1 MGKNIVF
8 VPECHST
15 NTLASELCQKS
26 SVAEGTL
33 VITENQVSGRGQRG
47 NQWVSAPGTNLTFSL
62 VLKPSLSLADQFYL
76 TMVTSLALH
85 DVLSH
90 MEIAEVKIKWPN
102 DILTAE
108 KKICGILIENSVS
121 GNRIQH
127 SIVGI
132 GLNVNQQS
140 FELATATSVALQT
153 NKTHA
158 LEEILH
164 ALLEKIEARYLAL
177 RAGKKEELKRDY
189 LHALYRIGEQHRF
202 ITGEG
207 SLEGT
212 ITDVSESGQLMV
224 TTSRGTQLFNL
235 KEISFADK

>member
-33 VITENQVSGRGQRG
+33 VITDNQVSGRGQRG
-47 NQWVSAPGTNLTFSL
+47 NLWVSAPGTNLTFSL

-76 TMVTSLALH
+76 TIVTSLALH
-85 DVLSH
+85 DLLSH

-102 DILTAE
+102 DILTNE

-121 GNRIQH
+121 GNKIQH

-140 FELATATSVALQT
+140 FELATATSVAIQT

-158 LEEILH
+158 LEETLH
-164 ALLEKIEARYLAL
+164 ALLEKIEVRYLAL

-189 LHALYRIGEQHRF
+189 LHALYRRGEQHRF
-202 ITGEG
+202 ITAEG
-207 SLEGT
+207 LLEGT
-212 ITDVSESGQLMV
+212 MTDVSESGQLMV